1 MHGKRVMR
9 AIASGRP
16 LIPDSFP
23 REPLAILK
31 KGDALGCLHNVGVYT
46 QRRRFLAVRFEY
58 V

>member
-1 MHGKRVMR
+1 MR
-9 AIASGRP
+9 AIAQLGAP

-31 KGDALGCLHNVGVYT
+31 RGDALGCLHNVGVYS

-58 V
+58 L